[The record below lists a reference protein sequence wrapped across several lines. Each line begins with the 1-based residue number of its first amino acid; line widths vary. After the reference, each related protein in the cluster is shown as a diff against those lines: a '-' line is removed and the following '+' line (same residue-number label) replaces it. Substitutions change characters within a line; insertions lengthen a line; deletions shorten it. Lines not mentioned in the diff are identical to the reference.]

1 MNKERH
7 ILSSRASAS
16 LVSSWTEYLT
26 VRNLQHGQAILE
38 ICQNEVI
45 GEWYNTDDD
54 GNELEVPDMWN
65 GQRVVGYED
74 GFLLSETLRASDEY
88 WLEYTA
94 GDITCALSWINQ
106 HGFRLTQARAALE
119 RFLFCSSG

>member
-1 MNKERH
+1 MTETRH

-16 LVSSWTEYLT
+16 LVSAWTEYLT
-26 VRNLQHGQAILE
+26 VRTLQHGRAILE

-45 GEWYNTDDD
+45 CEWHNTDDEGD
-54 GNELEVPDMWN
+54 EREVPDMWN

-74 GFLLSETLRASDEY
+74 GFLLSETLRASDEH

-94 GDITCALSWINQ
+94 GDITDAVSWIKQ
-106 HGFRLTQARAALE
+106 HGFRLKQARATLE
-119 RFLFCSSG
+119 THLFSNAG